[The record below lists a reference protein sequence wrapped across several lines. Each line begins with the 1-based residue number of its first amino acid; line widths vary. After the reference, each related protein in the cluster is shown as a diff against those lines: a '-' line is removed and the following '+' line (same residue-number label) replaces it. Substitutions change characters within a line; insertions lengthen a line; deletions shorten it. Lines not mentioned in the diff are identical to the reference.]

1 MSEPRHVTFEVA
13 TERAIARLVG
23 VSVAI
28 EIGLVLLD
36 ATVNYSRW
44 SEIGSIRRL
53 FNITREDG
61 MASWF
66 GVTQTLFVGLTA
78 LVIWLAVRKQDAPRW
93 TRRGWLAVSIF
104 FLYMAMDD
112 GSKLHE
118 RIGTAFGKIF
128 AAGEG
133 DDASTTIF
141 SGVLDLFPSYNWQL
155 VLLPVFGTAGLLILV
170 FLWRELAERRARM
183 IVLIAIGCLVV
194 AVGMDFA
201 EGLEED
207 HAVNPYTWL
216 DEKLDLDDFCDT
228 RFDKTPYEAMV
239 HFSKSGEEFLEMLAH
254 TLIWAVF
261 LAHLARIVPKLDIRF
276 S

>member
-23 VSVAI
+23 VLVAI
-28 EIGLVLLD
+28 ELVLVLLD
-36 ATVNYSRW
+36 ATINYSDW
-44 SEIGSIRRL
+44 SEISSVQRL

-61 MASWF
+61 LPSWF
-66 GVTQTLFVGLTA
+66 GVTQTFLVGLTA
-78 LVIWLAVRKQDAPRW
+78 LVIWLALRKQDASRL

-118 RIGTAFGKIF
+118 RIGTAFGTTF
-128 AAGEG
+128 AAGKGE
-133 DDASTTIF
+133 DASATIF
-141 SGVLDLFPSYNWQL
+141 SRLLDVFPSYNWQL
-155 VLLPVFGTAGLLILV
+155 VLLPAFGIAGLLLLA
-170 FLWRELAERRARM
+170 FLWRELTERRSRM
-183 IVLIAIGCLVV
+183 LVLIAIGCLVV

-207 HAVNPYTWL
+207 HPLNPYSWL
-216 DEKLDLDDFCDT
+216 DSRLDLDDFCAVQ
-228 RFDKTPYEAMV
+228 FDKTPYEAMI
-239 HFSKSGEEFLEMLAH
+239 HFSKSGEEFLEMLAN

-261 LAHLARIVPKLDIRF
+261 LGHLARIAPKLDIRF